1 MAGYRHRCC
10 AKTVK
15 GTRCKLSNAFTGA
28 FCHIHAPRLST
39 GEVCTDPDNSQG
51 WEAEQ
56 ELLASKAEVQPE
68 PAEDLNDSEDSDDEY
83 NPCARKYSPQ
93 PYTLPKKAETE
104 PEFDAKTFNLE
115 EQYLVIF

>member
-1 MAGYRHRCC
+1 MAAYKHRCC
-10 AKTVK
+10 AKTLK

-39 GEVCTDPDNSQG
+39 GEVCTEAE

-56 ELLASKAEVQPE
+56 DILASQAEVQPE
-68 PAEDLNDSEDSDDEY
+68 PAEDLNDSDDEY

-115 EQYLVIF
+115 EQFELVIF

>member
-1 MAGYRHRCC
+1 MFGYKHRCC
-10 AKTVK
+10 AKTLK

-39 GEVCTDPDNSQG
+39 GEVCTDPDDDQG

-56 ELLASKAEVQPE
+56 ELLVSQAEVQPE
-68 PAEDLNDSEDSDDEY
+68 PAEDLNGEDSDDEY

-93 PYTLPKKAETE
+93 PYIPVKEIE
-104 PEFDAKTFNLE
+104 PEFDTKTFNLE
-115 EQYLVIF
+115 EQFELVIF

>member
-1 MAGYRHRCC
+1 MAAYRHRCC

-39 GEVCTDPDNSQG
+39 GEVCT
-51 WEAEQ
+51 EAEQ

-68 PAEDLNDSEDSDDEY
+68 PVEDLNDSEVSDDEY

-104 PEFDAKTFNLE
+104 PEFDTKTFNLE

>member
-39 GEVCTDPDNSQG
+39 GEV
-51 WEAEQ
+51 EQ

-68 PAEDLNDSEDSDDEY
+68 PAEDLNDSDDEY

-115 EQYLVIF
+115 EQFELVIF

>member
-1 MAGYRHRCC
+1 MAAYKHRCC
-10 AKTVK
+10 AKTIK

-39 GEVCTDPDNSQG
+39 GEVCTDPDNGQG
-51 WEAEQ
+51 WEVEQ

-68 PAEDLNDSEDSDDEY
+68 PVEDLNDSDDEY

-93 PYTLPKKAETE
+93 PYVSLPIKETE
-104 PEFDAKTFNLE
+104 PEFDTKTFNLE
-115 EQYLVIF
+115 EQFELVIF